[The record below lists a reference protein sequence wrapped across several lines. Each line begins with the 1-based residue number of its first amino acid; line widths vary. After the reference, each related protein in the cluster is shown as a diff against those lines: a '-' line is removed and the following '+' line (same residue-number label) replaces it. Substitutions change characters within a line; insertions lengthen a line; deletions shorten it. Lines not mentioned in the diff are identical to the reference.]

1 MLLVFSCRHC
11 FRFFVLLLERSTNCR
26 DRQCWQCSSSSR
38 PPSSSLSPTPI
49 IITTNHHHHQSPPP
63 PPWWRPSPGQAFPPT
78 PCQLSSVFHP
88 STTHLANI
96 TISKRDKILF
106 DYLEPVSRHEA
117 RQIYTYIG
125 DVCVSVNPYTELSI
139 YDQATVNQYKGEL
152 NTIKLREGPEDLTIC
167 IIGVDIVQ
175 AAPNPLMI
183 TRSRNIW
190 EGTSSLR
197 YCRRCL

>member
-1 MLLVFSCRHC
+1 M
-11 FRFFVLLLERSTNCR
+11 
-26 DRQCWQCSSSSR
+26 
-38 PPSSSLSPTPI
+38 
-49 IITTNHHHHQSPPP
+49 
-63 PPWWRPSPGQAFPPT
+63 
-78 PCQLSSVFHP
+78 SSVFHP

-96 TISKRDKILF
+96 TISKRDKIFF

-183 TRSRNIW
+183 TRSRNI
-190 EGTSSLR
+190 
-197 YCRRCL
+197 

>member
-1 MLLVFSCRHC
+1 M
-11 FRFFVLLLERSTNCR
+11 FFIIATS
-26 DRQCWQCSSSSR
+26 
-38 PPSSSLSPTPI
+38 I
-49 IITTNHHHHQSPPP
+49 IIVITDTNHHHHQSPPPPP